1 MVTRARRVPAVKVL
15 CGATGERR
23 TVRCPRCCDLRE
35 LQKRI
40 CDAFGQDFLGVKAE
54 ILVDGHL
61 IEKPFKVVKGTCAT
75 VWFIPTNDPFWLD
88 VRDRPRPQLE
98 GHRPSPLRN

>member
-1 MVTRARRVPAVKVL
+1 M
-15 CGATGERR
+15 
-23 TVRCPRCCDLRE
+23 RCPRRCSLRE

-40 CDAFGQDFLGVKAE
+40 CDAFDQDFLGVKAE

-75 VWFIPTNDPFWLD
+75 VWFIPTNGPFWLD
-88 VRDRPRPQLE
+88 VRDHPRSSLE
-98 GHRPSPLRN
+98 GRDPSPLSAPHP

>member
-1 MVTRARRVPAVKVL
+1 MKVL

-23 TVRCPRCCDLRE
+23 TVRCRRRCSLRE
-35 LQKRI
+35 LQKRV
-40 CDAFGQDFLGVKAE
+40 CDAFGQDFLGMKAE

-61 IEKPFKVVKGTCAT
+61 LDEKPFKVVNGTCAT

-88 VRDRPRPQLE
+88 VRDRPRPQRD
-98 GHRPSPLRN
+98 GHEPSPLRN